1 MALKGA
7 VARRYAEAVFDI
19 GREQNTI
26 DRWRADIGVLAEYL
40 GNRRLT
46 FVLRE
51 PKLGFKTKEQILRDL
66 LTDKVQPDALGL
78 ALLLTERGLIE
89 LMPRVASEF
98 ERLYDEFKNQAKAT
112 VTTATALDADEER
125 RLVTALQQVTGKT
138 IQLTTRV
145 DPAIL
150 GGVVARVGDTLID
163 GSVRRRLELLREQI
177 RTGALPNDTVSQSS

>member
-7 VARRYAEAVFDI
+7 VARRYAEAVFEI
-19 GREQNTI
+19 GREHNSVE
-26 DRWRADIGVLAEYL
+26 RWRADIQVLAEHF
-40 GNRRLT
+40 GNRRLA
-46 FVLRE
+46 VILGE

-78 ALLLTERGLIE
+78 AVLLTERGLVE
-89 LMPRVASEF
+89 LMPRVATEF
-98 ERLYDEFKNQAKAT
+98 ERLYDDFKNQAKAT
-112 VTTATALDADEER
+112 VTTAVQLDAGEQA
-125 RLVTALQQVTGKT
+125 RLVNALQQVTGKT

-177 RTGALPNDTVSQSS
+177 NSGGALPNE